1 MPAFPERN
9 TYMRAKRFIAAVLCA
24 ALGMSLCGCKKTPT
38 LNEPDTPPV
47 LTAHKTVNRGSG
59 GALEITRRD
68 IGDTPMG
75 EDGTW
80 TVFVYISGTDLEEKY
95 GYASRDINEMLAAS
109 TGENVRFIVQTGGSK
124 RWHND
129 NINAEYLERWEIS
142 GGKLTKLAQLPS
154 ASMANGSTLRNFLKW
169 GIENHSA
176 AKMGVIFW
184 GHGKG
189 TIGGLCKDDL
199 FGSEFLSLE
208 SMNAAFS
215 ETAELMTDKFEFIG
229 FDNCYM
235 ATAETADIAA
245 SYANYMIA
253 SEDLEPANGWN
264 YTVIGDLLGK
274 DPNADWNTIAQTFC
288 DGFMKDNSGS
298 KRADLVTLS
307 VIDLSKL
314 DDIFVKFDEYSNDL
328 CVSLD
333 DTARR
338 LEFEAALGDAEH
350 YGDENGFAGYG
361 NIADIGDL
369 AAAGGRFSDKTNA
382 LLSAIDDAVI
392 CKRAGK
398 NHENASGL
406 TVYYP
411 FEPRGLSEIAS
422 FARLSVSPRYLAF
435 IDQMLRGT
443 ALAPDTKSS
452 GKAAIDELWLGD
464 VNNGTRRLDEY
475 WGCAPSSER
484 NKDSTEKSTAVKLVG
499 KPMFKNGE
507 YELALEPSS
516 LRFTKQM
523 GLNVYYSE
531 KSNKFQALGTRLCPA
546 ADIAAGKFSDRF
558 DGCWFMLNDGSPL
571 QIKRRGDGK
580 FVAQVMFGGTET
592 TMLFTAEGS
601 SAAIDGIRKPAENG
615 LLSFEAADIGDVI
628 APLRDICTGKGNK
641 FRTESGA
648 EYTITSEP
656 NIIYDTLADGDYL
669 MMLTVDD
676 IWGGRYETD
685 IVKFSV
691 ADGRLVFPP
700 TEQ

>member
-47 LTAHKTVNRGSG
+47 LTAHKTVKRGSG
-59 GALEITRRD
+59 GTLEITRRD

-169 GIENHSA
+169 GVENHSA

-199 FGSEFLSLE
+199 FGGEFLSLE
-208 SMNAAFS
+208 SMNAAFA

-235 ATAETADIAA
+235 ATSETADIAA
-245 SYANYMIA
+245 SYAKYMIA
-253 SEDLEPANGWN
+253 SEDLEPANGWD

-288 DGFMKDNSGS
+288 DGFMEENSS
-298 KRADLVTLS
+298 AKRAALVTLS

-314 DDIFVKFDEYSNDL
+314 DDVFVKLDSYADDL
-328 CVSLD
+328 CGSLA
-333 DTARR
+333 DTESL
-338 LEFEAALGDAEH
+338 LEFETALGDTEH
-350 YGDENGFAGYG
+350 YGDENGFEGYG
-361 NIADIGDL
+361 NIVDIGDL
-369 AAAGGRFSDKTNA
+369 ATAGGKFSDKAGA

-398 NHENASGL
+398 DHENASGL

-411 FEPRGLSEIAS
+411 FEPRGLSEIAA
-422 FARLSVSPRYLAF
+422 FARLSVSPGYLAF
-435 IDQMLRGT
+435 IDQKLRGA
-443 ALAPDTKSS
+443 ALAPAAAGNGKDTVT
-452 GKAAIDELWLGD
+452 ELWLSD

-475 WGCAPSSER
+475 WGCAPSGER
-484 NKDSTEKSTAVKLVG
+484 NKDSTEKSTAVKLIG
-499 KPMFKNGE
+499 EPLFKDGE
-507 YELALEPSS
+507 YELALEPNS
-516 LRFTKQM
+516 LHWIKQV

-531 KSNKFQALGTRLCPA
+531 QSNKFQALGTRLCPA
-546 ADIAAGKFSDRF
+546 ADIAAGKFSDKF
-558 DGCWFMLNDGSPL
+558 DGRWFMLSDRSPL

-580 FVAQVMFGGTET
+580 YITQITVGSTET
-592 TMLFTAEGS
+592 TMLFTVGES
-601 SAAIDGIRKPAENG
+601 SVKIDGIRKPAGNG
-615 LLSFEAADIGDVI
+615 ILRFETADTGDTI
-628 APLRDICTGKGNK
+628 APLRDICTVKGDK
-641 FRTESGA
+641 FRSESGA

-669 MMLTVDD
+669 MMLIADD

-685 IVKFSV
+685 IVKFSI
-691 ADGRLVFPP
+691 ANGRLDYSQP
-700 TEQ
+700 TE